1 MGGACGKL
9 MRWTAKY
16 GALMSM
22 GRVFETRLRR
32 RRAKQ
37 SGGIDMEVQDSNG
50 CTRFQRR
57 DSPHTGHGMFGVFE
71 SIIHHAIYIE
81 DVPRVVRLENE
92 DTNVIF
98 ARLSLNIA
106 SGYSTNCGLNVDWI
120 NSPPIAHYHDTV
132 IFLDPGGLDLRKPRV
147 YK

>member
-1 MGGACGKL
+1 MGGA
-9 MRWTAKY
+9 R
-16 GALMSM
+16 
-22 GRVFETRLRR
+22 GR
-32 RRAKQ
+32 AYAMD
-37 SGGIDMEVQDSNG
+37 GGI
-50 CTRFQRR
+50 R